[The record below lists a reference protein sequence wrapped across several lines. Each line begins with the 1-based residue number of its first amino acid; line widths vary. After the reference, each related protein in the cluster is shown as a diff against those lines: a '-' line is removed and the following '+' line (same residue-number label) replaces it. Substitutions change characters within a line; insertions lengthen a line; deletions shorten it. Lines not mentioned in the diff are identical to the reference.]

1 MSLTKAQVKKIALS
15 LPLTEEATS
24 YGYPSFKTNG
34 KFLTRLRSEDDSLV
48 LYVSSTDERDHLIAM
63 DPETFHVTPHYKDYP
78 MVLARIS
85 KLDTKTL
92 KHMLDLR
99 WRQCVPKKMLRELG
113 G

>member
-15 LPLTEEATS
+15 LPLTQEATS
-24 YGYPSFKTNG
+24 YGHPSFKTNG

-48 LYVSSTDERDHLIAM
+48 LYVASTDERDHLIEM

-78 MVLARIS
+78 TVLARIS
-85 KLDTKTL
+85 KLDAKTL

-99 WRQCVPKKMLRELG
+99 WRQCVPKKMLRELDG
-113 G
+113 